1 LPARERR
8 TAGCKIAGWSSGW
21 QNENEENV
29 DVGIHCWPVQPGKEK
44 MAQKRMKLGEML
56 LNAGLINE
64 TQLEEAL
71 AYQRR
76 CATGRLGATLVE
88 LNFLSEEVLL
98 DFLSEHLKLPRIDLS
113 RRRIPED
120 MLAYIPAEKAWEFRA
135 IPVDL
140 REMHGTIYLL
150 VAMADPTNLDVIDAL
165 QFMTGCRVRTAL
177 AFDSAVEQ
185 ALKRYYAPCTD
196 PSVAAEVAARPAE
209 LPAVTVTRPSIG
221 TTEERIQELLKILL
235 EKGILSLRDFDRLK

>member
-1 LPARERR
+1 
-8 TAGCKIAGWSSGW
+8 
-21 QNENEENV
+21 
-29 DVGIHCWPVQPGKEK
+29 

-98 DFLSEHLKLPRIDLS
+98 NFLSEHLKLPRIDLS
-113 RRRIPED
+113 RRRITED
-120 MLAYIPAEKAWEFRA
+120 MLAYIPTEKAWEFRA

-140 REMHGTIYLL
+140 KEMHGTIYLL

-177 AFDSAVEQ
+177 AFDSAIEQ
-185 ALKRYYAPCTD
+185 ALERYYGPRTD
-196 PSVAAEVAARPAE
+196 LSTAAENAAGPAEIPSPSISVA
-209 LPAVTVTRPSIG
+209 RPSIE

-235 EKGILSLRDFDRLK
+235 EKGILSLREFDRLK